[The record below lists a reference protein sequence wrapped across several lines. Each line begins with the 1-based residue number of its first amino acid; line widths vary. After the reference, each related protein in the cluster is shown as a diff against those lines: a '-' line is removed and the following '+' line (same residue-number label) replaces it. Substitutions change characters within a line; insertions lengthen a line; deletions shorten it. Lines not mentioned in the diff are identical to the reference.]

1 MIRDFFGVGKIH
13 SPRSTIKQYKVTVV
27 KDLQVIIDHFNKF
40 PLITKKRVYFEL
52 FKAAVS
58 LISSKEHLSK
68 KGFDKLLSIR
78 SSLNLGLTSVL
89 AEAFPNVK
97 RYSTLESWDNSIKD
111 PN

>member
-13 SPRSTIKQYKVTVV
+13 SPRSTIKQYKVTAV

-40 PLITKKRVYFEL
+40 PLITKKRVDFEL

-68 KGFDKLLSIR
+68 EGFEKLLSIR

-89 AEAFPNVK
+89 AEYFPNVQ
-97 RYSTLESWDNSIKD
+97 RYFTLESWDNSIQD